1 MNLEITFFPPAVKVS
16 RAHLCNLRVQGGEEP
31 PVHREHVDRLGE
43 KWVRE
48 VLHRAE
54 VDVGV
59 VASQAA
65 GLLHQGIVRFE
76 VVVESH
82 VPVACV
88 QLAQQVQV
96 GLDPLEVPRAL
107 LSSARDAVEG
117 EGKHLL
123 TASPLERILG
133 AGGLLILYTR
143 SHVPPRITSFG
154 DFWSA
159 HNVYTPAPKALQE

>member
-88 QLAQQVQV
+88 QLAQEVQV
-96 GLDPLEVPRAL
+96 GLDPFEVPRAL
-107 LSSARDAVEG
+107 LSSARDTVEG